1 MILNSFNLHRVR
13 NFHIRNKTMTL
24 HLNMSEN
31 VSQKVLAFLES
42 LTKKGEHVEI
52 VDDSLYQYEKKGI
65 LKGLQQL
72 ETDEIYSSDELLD
85 ELNNES

>member
-1 MILNSFNLHRVR
+1 
-13 NFHIRNKTMTL
+13 MTL

-42 LTKKGEHVEI
+42 LTEKGEQVEI
-52 VDDSLYQYEKKGI
+52 VDDTLYQYEKKGI
-65 LKGLQQL
+65 LKGIQQL
-72 ETDEIYSSDELLD
+72 ENGEVYSSEELLD